1 MNENQINEMRVRLA
15 KELGFQ
21 SEHAKIDKP
30 CKIWIYITGPDTH
43 VDWIEVANWRP
54 DEDIRQ
60 AHQVLAMFDNY
71 CIEHYWKDYEVSIT
85 NKDAIQFKSGDCE
98 TIPQAICI
106 AACRAIGM
114 KI

>member
-1 MNENQINEMRVRLA
+1 MNEDQIIAMRDHLA

-21 SEHAKIDKP
+21 REHAKIGKP
-30 CKIWIYITGPDTH
+30 CKIWIYITGPDTQM
-43 VDWIEVANWRP
+43 DWLECSHWRP

-60 AHQVLAMFDNY
+60 AHQVLKMFDNY

-85 NKDAIQFKSGDCE
+85 NSDAIQFKSGDCG

-106 AACRAIGM
+106 AACRTTGM
-114 KI
+114 EV